1 MARIRDIVILGA
13 TGSIGLQ
20 TLKICKDKNISV
32 KAIAF
37 NENYDEGI
45 KIIKEYKPLYV
56 AVSSLLSFE
65 KLKELDFK
73 ETIVEYG
80 DKALEKALNYSHN
93 IVNAITGLAGLK
105 PTIWSLQENNTLFL
119 ANKESL
125 VVAGDLIKK
134 EAKEKHMKIVPI
146 DSEHDAINRLINNK
160 HINVNNKIKKI
171 IITASGGAFRDKT
184 REELLDVSVMEA
196 LKHPNWSMG
205 KKITIDSATMV
216 NKGLEVIEAHH
227 LFDIDYDRIDT
238 IIHPES
244 IIHSMVELVD
254 GSVEAVMYMPSMLV
268 PIQNALLGE
277 FENLEV
283 SRIDFVKLSKL
294 SFKEMDYQRF
304 PMIKLA
310 YEVGK
315 KGGFYPTCYNA
326 SNEVAVQ
333 LFLEGKISF
342 LEIEKIIT
350 DMINKFNSMEISK
363 LDYNFD
369 NILLVHNQVI
379 KCIKEVYK

>member
-1 MARIRDIVILGA
+1 MKDIVLLGA

-20 TLKICKDKNISV
+20 TLNICKENDIRV

-45 KIIKEYKPLYV
+45 KIIKEYNPLYV

-73 ETIVEYG
+73 ETIIEYG

-93 IVNAITGLAGLK
+93 IVNAISGLEGLK

-134 EAKEKHMKIVPI
+134 EAKEKNVKIVPI
-146 DSEHDAINRLINNK
+146 DSEHNAINRLINNK

-184 REELLDVSVMEA
+184 RKELLDVSVREA

-227 LFDIDYDRIDT
+227 LFDIDYDKIDT

-244 IIHSMVELVD
+244 IIHSMVEFID

-268 PIQNALLGE
+268 PIQNALLGS
-277 FENLEV
+277 FENLETLQ
-283 SRIDFVKLSKL
+283 IDFAKLSKIT
-294 SFKEMDYQRF
+294 FKEMDYQRF

-315 KGGFYPTCYNA
+315 KGGLYPACYNA
-326 SNEVAVQ
+326 SNEIAVK
-333 LFLEGKISF
+333 LFLEGEIAF

-350 DMINKFNSMEISK
+350 DMINNFNLMEISK

-379 KCIKEVYK
+379 KYIKEVYK